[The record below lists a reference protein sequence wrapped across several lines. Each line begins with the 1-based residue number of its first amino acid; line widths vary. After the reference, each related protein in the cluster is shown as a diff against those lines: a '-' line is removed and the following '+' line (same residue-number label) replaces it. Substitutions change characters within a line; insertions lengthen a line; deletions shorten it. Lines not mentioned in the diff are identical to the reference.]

1 MIKLSDTK
9 KYLITVNSISI
20 MVAFITHFSEMIALM
35 DTSGD
40 TAFFQGMDITDVA
53 VEIIFT
59 YASLL
64 ILYFIN
70 ERLFHFARGNNE
82 IGWVTVLLSFIITWI
97 VSSLMGKGFV
107 YVHHHM
113 GIPAIDATMHH
124 YLHPLR
130 DFLISIM
137 VTGSSD
143 LMYLIRK
150 SARIQVENQQ
160 LRAENIENQYEALK
174 SQLNPHMLF
183 NSLNTLSALIRES
196 QNKAQ
201 QYLQELSRVL
211 RYTLQDN
218 STHTVFLSEEMDFVN
233 SYTYLLKM
241 RYEDNLEFY
250 IDISSEALHKKVP
263 PMSVQMLVE
272 NAVKHN
278 EISNRKPLKISI
290 LTDGNTLSVSNPLQP
305 RMSGG
310 TGLKIGLDN
319 LSRRFNLL
327 FHKDIMIK
335 TEQNVFTV
343 TIPLIDA

>member
-1 MIKLSDTK
+1 MMKLSETN
-9 KYLITVNSISI
+9 KYIITVNSISI
-20 MVAFITHFSEMIALM
+20 MVAFITHFPEMISLT
-35 DTSGD
+35 DPPGEST
-40 TAFFQGMDITDVA
+40 FFHGMEPADVV
-53 VEIIFT
+53 VEILFT
-59 YASLL
+59 YVSLL

-70 ERLFHFARGNNE
+70 ERLFHFAKGSGD
-82 IGWVTVLLSFIITWI
+82 IGWGKVLGSFVITWI
-97 VSSLMGKGFV
+97 ASSLMGKGFV
-107 YVHHHM
+107 FVHHHM

-130 DFLISIM
+130 DFLISVM

-143 LMYLIRK
+143 LMYLSRK
-150 SARIQVENQQ
+150 SGKIQFENQQ

-196 QNKAQ
+196 PDKAQ

-218 STHTVFLSEEMDFVN
+218 STHTVLLSEEMDFVN
-233 SYTYLLKM
+233 SYIYLLKM
-241 RYEDNLEFY
+241 RYEDNLEF
-250 IDISSEALHKKVP
+250 DIEISAEAMHRKVP

-278 EISNRKPLKISI
+278 EISNRKPLRISI
-290 LTDGNTLSVSNPLQP
+290 FTEGDTLSVCNPLQP

-310 TGLKIGLDN
+310 NGLRIGLDN
-319 LSRRFNLL
+319 LSRRFRLL
-327 FHKDIMIK
+327 FHKDIEIK
-335 TEQNVFTV
+335 TGQNVFSV
-343 TIPLIDA
+343 TIPLV

>member
-1 MIKLSDTK
+1 MKLSETK

-20 MVAFITHFSEMIALM
+20 MVAFITHFPEMIALM
-35 DTSGD
+35 DTSRD
-40 TAFFQGMDITDVA
+40 TVVFQGMGFTDVV
-53 VEIIFT
+53 VEILFT
-59 YASLL
+59 YVSLL

-82 IGWVTVLLSFIITWI
+82 IGWKAVLLSFIITWI
-97 VSSLMGKGFV
+97 ASSLMGKGFV
-107 YVHHHM
+107 YVHHHL

-130 DFLISIM
+130 DFLISVM
-137 VTGSSD
+137 VTGSSN
-143 LMYLIRK
+143 LMYLNRK
-150 SARIQVENQQ
+150 SGKIQVENQQ

-183 NSLNTLSALIRES
+183 NSLNTLSVLIRES
-196 QNKAQ
+196 QDKAQ

-241 RYEDNLEFY
+241 RYEDNLKFD
-250 IDISSEALHKKVP
+250 IDISPEAMHKKVP

-278 EISNRKPLKISI
+278 EISNRKPLSISI
-290 LTDGNTLSVSNPLQP
+290 RTDGDTLSVSNPLQP
-305 RMSGG
+305 RTSGDN
-310 TGLKIGLDN
+310 GLKIGLDN

-335 TEQNVFTV
+335 SEQNVFTV

>member
-1 MIKLSDTK
+1 MKLSETK

-20 MVAFITHFSEMIALM
+20 MVAFITHFPEIISLTDKFGDVTFFREMNL
-35 DTSGD
+35 
-40 TAFFQGMDITDVA
+40 TDVV
-53 VEIIFT
+53 VEILFT
-59 YASLL
+59 YVSLL

-70 ERLFHFARGNNE
+70 ERLFHFARGTKE
-82 IGWVTVLLSFIITWI
+82 IRWESVLLSFIITWI
-97 VSSLMGKGFV
+97 ASSLMGKGFV

-130 DFLISIM
+130 DFLVSVM

-143 LMYLIRK
+143 LMYLNRK
-150 SARIQVENQQ
+150 SGRIQVENQQ

-196 QNKAQ
+196 QDKAQ
-201 QYLQELSRVL
+201 QYLQELSKVL

-233 SYTYLLKM
+233 SYSYLLKM
-241 RYEDNLEFY
+241 RYEDNLEFD
-250 IDISSEALHKKVP
+250 IDISPEALHKKVP

-290 LTDGNTLSVSNPLQP
+290 RTDGDTLSVSNPMQP
-305 RMSGG
+305 RMSGE

-319 LSRRFNLL
+319 LSRRFRLL
-327 FHKDIMIK
+327 FHKDIVIK
-335 TEQNVFTV
+335 TELGVFTV